1 MTATE
6 EQPILKQKTRI
17 LRPSEVRRIIE
28 AIPKNEY
35 KEKFEALLFSGC
47 RYRELQALYKHK
59 SRFINGVINIPSTKK
74 KSVYNSRYVRLNK
87 AGQRAVAY
95 FLRSKTN
102 LPNYTAWVNNL
113 KRWCEYAGVDPIGI
127 GCKTTRKTWESWLVM
142 KYNKQIE
149 LIFLSQGH
157 SQMTA
162 LKFYLMVPFTKQDI
176 EDMDY
181 YTEGWI

>member
-1 MTATE
+1 MTATA

-17 LRPSEVRRIIE
+17 LRPSEFRKIVD
-28 AIPKNEY
+28 AIPKNDF
-35 KEKFEALLFSGC
+35 KEKLEVLLYTGC
-47 RYRELQALYKHK
+47 RYNEIRELYRHP
-59 SRFINGVINIPSTKK
+59 SRYSNGVIVIPSTKK
-74 KSVYNSRYVRLNK
+74 KAIHNCRYVRLNK

-113 KRWCEYAGVDPIGI
+113 KRWCEYAGVDPTGMN
-127 GCKTTRKTWESWLVM
+127 CKTTRKTWESWLVM
-142 KYNKQIE
+142 KYQKQIE

-162 LKFYLMVPFTKQDI
+162 LKFYLMVPFTEQDI
-176 EDMDY
+176 KDMEY
-181 YTEGWI
+181 YTDGWV